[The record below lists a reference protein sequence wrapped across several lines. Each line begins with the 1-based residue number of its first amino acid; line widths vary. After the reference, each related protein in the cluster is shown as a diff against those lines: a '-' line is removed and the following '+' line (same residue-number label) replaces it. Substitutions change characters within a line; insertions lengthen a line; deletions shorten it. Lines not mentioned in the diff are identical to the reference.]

1 MNNTLIDNS
10 SEQLSM
16 LNLLKDCFAD
26 ERIRTVKIATGY
38 WDIPG
43 LALLADSIRQ
53 FLEREGTRILLLIGR
68 DPYIYWNQVR
78 NPKYKDLSFPGD
90 YIRTDISELEP
101 KEEFENAVNLLL
113 DYCSEKE
120 SSKIQIRIFRKNE
133 EDDIQFLHSKCYI
146 FDGACVGTG
155 YGFIGSSNFTEKGLR
170 GNAELNYLETDVT
183 KVLSDTPIPNHKTH
197 LQWFNEKWDISE
209 EWNREFLEQVLK
221 KTPIAKKVEETRKT
235 KEALT
240 PYDVYIKYLQQHF
253 GDLAN
258 PKSIEVLKSYLPK
271 KYSVLNYQLDAV
283 LQCFYIMRNHGGF
296 ILGDVV
302 GLGKTVVGLLIIK
315 KFLDEASTLDRERKV
330 LIVTPPA
337 ILPSWQKT
345 LLEFDEEATD
355 KISDCISFITTGSI
369 GKLIDFDS
377 EDLEEDDNEPQNYSQ
392 EPEEQSDAFAKELG
406 YDNYGLII
414 IDESHNFRSS
424 STQKYNDL
432 DSLIGDIL
440 LRTGNAPFV
449 GLLSATP
456 QNNSPEDIRSQI
468 YLFQREPNKSTLPNI
483 EGGKLDSF
491 FSRAINDFYYARKI
505 STSEEGKRLLIN
517 SSNEVRKRV
526 LDDLLVRRTRRD
538 IKTHYQED
546 SKNIH
551 FPTVSGPHT
560 LEYKFD
566 EELCQLFFDTINAI
580 VREDDN
586 SPLIPGVNLGF
597 YRYISIS
604 FLVSKQHQ
612 KLYEGRNIDVGR
624 VSRQLSNIMRI
635 NLIKRLESSFA
646 AFKSSLHNL
655 QQYTQNMIDMLDNNT
670 VYICPDIN
678 VNKVIEKEGGLQK
691 AIPVLDK
698 LIEKKKKNNKKFR
711 RADFKDEYRTHL
723 NDDLLLINNLCK
735 RWDKNELDPKMD
747 SFKKHFLVDLFNP
760 TINNPKQID
769 KPRLVI
775 FTEAIDTLDTLTRF
789 INTTGH
795 RALKISA
802 KNRKDLQ
809 QVITEN
815 FDANSDVKKDD
826 YDVIVT
832 TEVLAEG
839 VNLHRSNVILNY
851 DTPWNSTRLMQ
862 RIGRVNRIG
871 SKEDTVHVFN
881 FYPTTESNQQINLIE
896 ISYSKLQAF
905 HTMFGEDNKV
915 FSEREILSEA
925 DFNKLIDDEESP
937 FAKYISDLKLY
948 QSKYPDRY
956 NLLIEKP
963 FMGLGGTVVND
974 SRKRLAVVVAQNRG
988 ITNIISDTED
998 TKVVSPLI
1006 FMEELR
1012 CGEDARFLQ
1021 SSINLSESL
1030 REILLRCYNS
1040 HVTQMINSRD
1050 ARYVIIEANTF
1061 LHDVILPNIKT
1072 EEGQRAYGAAN
1083 IALRRNNIS
1092 VARKLIKYK
1101 QELEQKGV
1109 SLFGLESDI
1118 DMWVSSAFSSI
1129 AEKAQQKYGN
1139 PEIALF
1145 EEI

>member
-1 MNNTLIDNS
+1 
-10 SEQLSM
+10 
-16 LNLLKDCFAD
+16 
-26 ERIRTVKIATGY
+26 
-38 WDIPG
+38 
-43 LALLADSIRQ
+43 
-53 FLEREGTRILLLIGR
+53 
-68 DPYIYWNQVR
+68 
-78 NPKYKDLSFPGD
+78 
-90 YIRTDISELEP
+90 
-101 KEEFENAVNLLL
+101 
-113 DYCSEKE
+113 
-120 SSKIQIRIFRKNE
+120 
-133 EDDIQFLHSKCYI
+133 
-146 FDGACVGTG
+146 
-155 YGFIGSSNFTEKGLR
+155 
-170 GNAELNYLETDVT
+170 
-183 KVLSDTPIPNHKTH
+183 
-197 LQWFNEKWDISE
+197 
-209 EWNREFLEQVLK
+209 
-221 KTPIAKKVEETRKT
+221 
-235 KEALT
+235 
-240 PYDVYIKYLQQHF
+240 
-253 GDLAN
+253 
-258 PKSIEVLKSYLPK
+258 
-271 KYSVLNYQLDAV
+271 
-283 LQCFYIMRNHGGF
+283 
-296 ILGDVV
+296 
-302 GLGKTVVGLLIIK
+302 
-315 KFLDEASTLDRERKV
+315 
-330 LIVTPPA
+330 
-337 ILPSWQKT
+337 
-345 LLEFDEEATD
+345 
-355 KISDCISFITTGSI
+355 
-369 GKLIDFDS
+369 
-377 EDLEEDDNEPQNYSQ
+377 
-392 EPEEQSDAFAKELG
+392 
-406 YDNYGLII
+406 
-414 IDESHNFRSS
+414 
-424 STQKYNDL
+424 
-432 DSLIGDIL
+432 
-440 LRTGNAPFV
+440 
-449 GLLSATP
+449 
-456 QNNSPEDIRSQI
+456 
-468 YLFQREPNKSTLPNI
+468 
-483 EGGKLDSF
+483 
-491 FSRAINDFYYARKI
+491 
-505 STSEEGKRLLIN
+505 
-517 SSNEVRKRV
+517 
-526 LDDLLVRRTRRD
+526 
-538 IKTHYQED
+538 
-546 SKNIH
+546 
-551 FPTVSGPHT
+551 
-560 LEYKFD
+560 
-566 EELCQLFFDTINAI
+566 
-580 VREDDN
+580 
-586 SPLIPGVNLGF
+586 
-597 YRYISIS
+597 
-604 FLVSKQHQ
+604 
-612 KLYEGRNIDVGR
+612 
-624 VSRQLSNIMRI
+624 
-635 NLIKRLESSFA
+635 
-646 AFKSSLHNL
+646 
-655 QQYTQNMIDMLDNNT
+655 
-670 VYICPDIN
+670 
-678 VNKVIEKEGGLQK
+678 
-691 AIPVLDK
+691 
-698 LIEKKKKNNKKFR
+698 
-711 RADFKDEYRTHL
+711 
-723 NDDLLLINNLCK
+723 
-735 RWDKNELDPKMD
+735 MD
-747 SFKKHFLVDLFNP
+747 SFKKNFLVDVFNP
-760 TINNPKQID
+760 TINNPKKID

-956 NLLIEKP
+956 NLLTEKP

-1072 EEGQRAYGAAN
+1072 EDGQRAYGAAN